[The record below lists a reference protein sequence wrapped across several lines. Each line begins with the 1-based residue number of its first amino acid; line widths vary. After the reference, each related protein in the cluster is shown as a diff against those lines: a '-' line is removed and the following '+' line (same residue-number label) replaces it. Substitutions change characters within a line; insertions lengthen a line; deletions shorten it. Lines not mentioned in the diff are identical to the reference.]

1 MTTGNTGN
9 KPKNSNRGYIAPNQK
24 SNDRQPD
31 WRGKATLDGKLWLVS
46 GWFKNVTDNK
56 GQTAQIVSLEYT
68 DPDTLPPKPDQGSGQ
83 TYQAQ
88 SSSGAPSNS
97 AAPSGQQTGSAGG
110 DGGAGV
116 FDDIFGGPNS
126 SF

>member
-24 SNDRQPD
+24 SNERQPD
-31 WRGKATLDGKLWLVS
+31 WRGKTTLDGKLWLVS
-46 GWFKNVTDNK
+46 GWFKNVTNDK

-68 DPDTLPPKPDQGSGQ
+68 DPDTLPPKPNQGSGQ
-83 TYQAQ
+83 PYQAP
-88 SSSGAPSNS
+88 SAPSTPS
-97 AAPSGQQTGSAGG
+97 SAAAPSGQQAGPAG